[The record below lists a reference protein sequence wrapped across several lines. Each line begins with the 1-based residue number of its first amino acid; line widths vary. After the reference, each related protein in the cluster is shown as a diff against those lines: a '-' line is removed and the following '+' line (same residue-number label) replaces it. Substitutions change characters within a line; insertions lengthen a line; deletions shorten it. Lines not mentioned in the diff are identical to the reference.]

1 MNLSTRAVWPQ
12 ILRTVKANQ
21 IEKKNMPID
30 IKKKMIFLHLVI
42 RFMITYMLIL
52 PDEWFYFGRV
62 KQTQEIS
69 EKNHIPW

>member
-30 IKKKMIFLHLVI
+30 IKKKNDI
-42 RFMITYMLIL
+42 
-52 PDEWFYFGRV
+52 PSFG
-62 KQTQEIS
+62 
-69 EKNHIPW
+69 H